1 MLAACQRDA
10 CAVCEGLQWITV
22 ARRPVTPSADSLA
35 MSRALLVALLFAPAA
50 AYVVPNAA
58 GVSSSGRPAQP
69 APQMQLEQL
78 EMEEPET
85 SGVFGVLA
93 AGFGVGAIMGWLN
106 SRKQQVAATAAAAT
120 VALAPGA
127 AQAMVDY
134 DGVKYL
140 GGTDKV
146 DINNANIQA
155 YRQFPGMFPTVAGL
169 IGTHGPYQQ
178 VSDIYNIPGM
188 TDQLKNIAKKYE
200 GNLVCL
206 PASPAYFIDRINNGL
221 YR

>member
-1 MLAACQRDA
+1 MA
-10 CAVCEGLQWITV
+10 
-22 ARRPVTPSADSLA
+22 
-35 MSRALLVALLFAPAA
+35 RALLLAVLLFPAA
-50 AYVVPNAA
+50 AYVVPST
-58 GVSSSGRPAQP
+58 GVSSSGRPAQS
-69 APQMQLEQL
+69 APQVQLEPL
-78 EMEEPET
+78 ELEETET
-85 SGVFGVLA
+85 SSGVVGVLA
-93 AGFGVGAIMGWLN
+93 AGFGVGALMGWLN
-106 SRKQQVAATAAAAT
+106 SKKQQIAATAAAAT
-120 VALAPGA
+120 VALTPGA

-134 DGVKYL
+134 EGVQYL

-155 YRQFPGMFPTVAGL
+155 YRQFPGMFPTIAGL
-169 IGTHGPYQQ
+169 IGTHGPYKA
-178 VSDIYNIPGM
+178 VSDIYSIPGM